1 MKITEWLLSTRWEKT
16 VILEIVILL
25 VLIIC
30 NLLLFIGAS
39 RQSPVELLPWLASH
53 GVFFG
58 VQVILIVYYMV
69 TIFITTTP
77 STQVATIIQR
87 MIYNPNENFQN
98 QWMGLPQGMTSKNP
112 EFQQKLRWS
121 LGVNVG
127 KLTALVITSM
137 LTAF

>member
-1 MKITEWLLSTRWEKT
+1 MNLKITEWLLSPRWDKT

-39 RQSPVELLPWLASH
+39 RKSSVELLPWLASH
-53 GVFFG
+53 GVFFV

-77 STQVATIIQR
+77 STQVVTII
-87 MIYNPNENFQN
+87 
-98 QWMGLPQGMTSKNP
+98 
-112 EFQQKLRWS
+112 
-121 LGVNVG
+121 
-127 KLTALVITSM
+127 
-137 LTAF
+137 